1 MATTITPGTWIVTQ
15 EDEVLYYASL
25 VSTGPNHE
33 VGQFYEYDEVG
44 RRGYGCVMPTEGLK
58 PAPRQDYEMK
68 LGCDDLAHNL
78 VPNLAELSDNVVH
91 FNHEHV
97 CVTVEFG
104 GKRFAVQ
111 ITEQL

>member
-1 MATTITPGTWIVTQ
+1 MATNIKPGMWIVTR
-15 EDEVLYYASL
+15 EDEVLYFTAHSGRSNQRKGL
-25 VSTGPNHE
+25 FH
-33 VGQFYEYDEVG
+33 EYDETG
-44 RRGYGCVMPTEGLK
+44 RRGYCYELPLGGLK

-97 CVTVEFG
+97 CVTMEFG

-111 ITEQL
+111 ITEKM